1 MAGDTHPAATTPSA
15 AAPPDVL
22 TGRLGYLFK
31 HAGLRLTEA
40 VAESL
45 APFGIDGRRLA
56 VLAVLAAG
64 PPLSQSEAAERLAVD
79 RTTMVALVDGLEAQG
94 LVERRRSERDR
105 RRNVL
110 ELTPDGRDLLRDAEA
125 ARAEAERDF
134 LAPLAAAD
142 AAHLVRT
149 LRALIA

>member
-1 MAGDTHPAATTPSA
+1 MAGDTDPAA
-15 AAPPDVL
+15 AAPPAATPEVL

-31 HAGLRLTEA
+31 HAGLRLTGA
-40 VAESL
+40 VAAAL

-64 PPLSQSEAAERLAVD
+64 PPLSQSEAAERLGVD
-79 RTTMVALVDGLEAQG
+79 RTSMVALVDGLEAQG

-134 LAPLAAAD
+134 LAPLTAAD
-142 AAHLVRT
+142 AAHLVRV
-149 LRALIA
+149 LRALVA

>member
-1 MAGDTHPAATTPSA
+1 MAGDTDPAA
-15 AAPPDVL
+15 AAPPAANPPEVL
-22 TGRLGYLFK
+22 TGRLGYLLK
-31 HAGLRLTEA
+31 HAGSRLTEA
-40 VAESL
+40 VAEAL

-64 PPLSQSEAAERLAVD
+64 PPLSQSEAAERLGVD
-79 RTTMVALVDGLEAQG
+79 RTSMVALIDGLEGQG

-110 ELTPDGRDLLRDAEA
+110 GLTPDGRTLLRDAEA
-125 ARAEAERDF
+125 ARAEAERGF
-134 LAPLAAAD
+134 LAPLTDAD
-142 AAHLVRT
+142 AAHLVRV